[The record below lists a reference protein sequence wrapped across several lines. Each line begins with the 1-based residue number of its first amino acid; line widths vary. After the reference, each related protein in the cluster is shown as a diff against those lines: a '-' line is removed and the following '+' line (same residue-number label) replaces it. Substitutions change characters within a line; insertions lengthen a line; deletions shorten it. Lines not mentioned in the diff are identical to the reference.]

1 MVKQDIGEI
10 AFGQHVVQHS
20 FQVVAQLLDG
30 VRFARAYAQP
40 MNAKAELAEHLFK
53 QFLEKIALVLEV
65 EIEGSPSYPGARD
78 DIGDVG
84 AMVALASENPL
95 GVAQDLCAP
104 GLFYH
109 SALFTLIAR
118 HYRRLLPLSNHT
130 GAVADSL
137 STALSG
143 LDWRNAALLRAAKH
157 LAVNSRA
164 RKGLARQCGSGGQT
178 GQEAGGVATPSVT
191 VWLWMPPDWAAM
203 QVHPIVTPDH
213 LPWPL

>member
-1 MVKQDIGEI
+1 MVKQDIGQVS
-10 AFGQHVVQHS
+10 FGQHVVQHS

-30 VRFARAYAQP
+30 VRLARAYAQP

-84 AMVALASENPL
+84 AMVALACENSL

-109 SALFTLIAR
+109 SPLFTLIAR
-118 HYRRLLPLSNHT
+118 QYRRLRPLSNHI

-137 STALSG
+137 STALSSLIG
-143 LDWRNAALLRAAKH
+143 DVRPCFEFPKPRAASK
-157 LAVNSRA
+157 
-164 RKGLARQCGSGGQT
+164 
-178 GQEAGGVATPSVT
+178 
-191 VWLWMPPDWAAM
+191 
-203 QVHPIVTPDH
+203 PIS
-213 LPWPL
+213 